1 MEIHYNC
8 IFIGGDD
15 EFDGADPSQFLQVN
29 MEQEDGH
36 MSPGGEDDQMGSGEN
51 SALLVPQI
59 KLEVE
64 EEGSDPVGEGD
75 HDDPSGEHAT
85 NGDHHFNASDFL
97 DQSSDHFMDQSGDH
111 FMDQSSEHFM
121 DQTSEHFLDQS
132 SKDLD
137 QSGNGGGASKGV
149 EFARYSDM
157 VNDFTTYKCHMCE
170 KAGLPDVF

>member
-1 MEIHYNC
+1 
-8 IFIGGDD
+8 
-15 EFDGADPSQFLQVN
+15 
-29 MEQEDGH
+29 
-36 MSPGGEDDQMGSGEN
+36 MSPSGEDDQLCSGEN

-64 EEGSDPVGEGD
+64 EGESDPISESD
-75 HDDPSGEHAT
+75 HDPSGEHAT

-97 DQSSDHFMDQSGDH
+97 DQSSDHFMDQSSEH
-111 FMDQSSEHFM
+111 FMDQSSEHFL
-121 DQTSEHFLDQS
+121 DQT

-137 QSGNGGGASKGV
+137 QSGNGGSAGKVV

-170 KAGLPDVF
+170 KAGLPNVF